1 MRRKYIITGLLTL
14 LAGAGSAGA
23 AVRATPLQLSL
34 FHPNQLFPASA
45 NVYGLRLNL
54 AYGLNRDL
62 YGLDVGGINRA
73 TGDVVGVQAA
83 ALWNGAGRLGGLQ
96 ISPGLNYARERRLG
110 MQGGLINYFRP
121 PLTDFNSEQ
130 FKSEGDTL
138 LGLQAGFF
146 NYAAAARMHGAQI
159 GVVNSSRS
167 SVGMHGIQAG
177 FIGNLA
183 DNVRGVQLSGTV
195 LGVNACANRLFGVQ
209 LAYGLFAW
217 NECGGVMLGGGEAVD
232 GFGVQAA
239 LGVLTYNV
247 CGGRFEGV
255 QISGLFGANNAYEM
269 SGIQLALLNYATRLQ
284 GIQVGGLAN
293 GVPLQTGPW
302 RVLEMR
308 GIQAAI
314 VYNGA
319 GDMRGVQGGLVN
331 SARTRHGVQR
341 GLVTVIAESP
351 VPVLPICNLMF

>member
-96 ISPGLNYARERRLG
+96 ISPGLNYARERLLG
-110 MQGGLINYFRP
+110 LQVGLINYFRP

-138 LGLQAGFF
+138 LGLQAVSSITRPPRACTARKSASLTPR
-146 NYAAAARMHGAQI
+146 AAASACTA
-159 GVVNSSRS
+159 SRRLHRQP
-167 SVGMHGIQAG
+167 GGH
-177 FIGNLA
+177 
-183 DNVRGVQLSGTV
+183 VRGVQLSGTV

-217 NECGGVMLGGGEAVD
+217 NECGGVMLGGGEAVT
-232 GFGVQAA
+232 V
-239 LGVLTYNV
+239 
-247 CGGRFEGV
+247 
-255 QISGLFGANNAYEM
+255 
-269 SGIQLALLNYATRLQ
+269 
-284 GIQVGGLAN
+284 
-293 GVPLQTGPW
+293 
-302 RVLEMR
+302 
-308 GIQAAI
+308 
-314 VYNGA
+314 
-319 GDMRGVQGGLVN
+319 
-331 SARTRHGVQR
+331 SACRPRW
-341 GLVTVIAESP
+341 A
-351 VPVLPICNLMF
+351 C